1 MSNGAVSKGE
11 RGFSDYLVYSHMAAP
26 GIAAMKNGSYMIGW
40 LYEGPDLESATAE
53 EIEHLHAMTNN
64 ALKRFGNGWM
74 IHFESVRKPADAY
87 PTNHFT
93 EPVNRLIDL
102 ERSCQHKAEGA
113 HFETLHFM
121 FFTYLPPAI
130 EKSGLYRKVLEFVSE
145 GRREIADDDKIIE
158 YMENV
163 IADIM
168 DIMGQSV
175 KMKRLG
181 FIPEITENAYD
192 NFSNSYSG
200 YDELLTV
207 LNYLVNGRWHPIK
220 TTAANTAYIDILM
233 ARDVFLGT
241 PMTLDR
247 KALGIISVID
257 YPLETY
263 PGILRQLAMLPY
275 EIRWSNRYIFSDF
288 RKAQSILDS
297 MRKKWVQKVRG
308 FVAQIMQNERAPVN
322 QDAAHMVSDVDN
334 AAEELTAG
342 WVGYGK
348 HTSVVVARAD
358 TPEAAEHIAR
368 EVVKVFERGGFPARI
383 ESINAA
389 EAFLGSLPGHGHE
402 NVRKALI
409 NTLNLA
415 HIIPLTNEWTGVPFN
430 PSPEIAKHYAAEGI
444 DTPPPP
450 LLQATS
456 IGSTPFRL
464 NIHVS
469 DLGHTIVLGPSG
481 SGKSTLLALIVS
493 QFERYRNA
501 QIFCFDK
508 GYSLYP
514 LCAALEDSVHY
525 DLGSDGSNLS
535 LCPLAE
541 IDSVAE
547 QGAAAEWLESMLI
560 LQGGEMTPSRRA
572 AVSSALKI
580 LASSTGSRETQKGTG
595 ITPGRTITDFLTTL
609 QAE

>member
-1 MSNGAVSKGE
+1 MEVKHLNNGMVSKGE

-26 GIAAMKNGSYMIGW
+26 GVAALKNGSYMAGW
-40 LYEGPDLESATAE
+40 LYEGPDLESATVE

-64 ALKRFGNGWM
+64 ALRRLGNGWM

-87 PTNHFT
+87 PANHFM

-102 ERSCQHKAEGA
+102 ERSYQHKAEGA

-130 EKSGLYRKVLEFVSE
+130 EKSGLYRKIVEFVSE
-145 GRREIADDDKIIE
+145 GRQEIADDDKTIE

-168 DIMGQSV
+168 DILGQNV

-181 FIPEITENAYD
+181 FIPERNESAGG
-192 NFSNSYSG
+192 NSLSHSG
-200 YDELLTV
+200 YNELLTV

-220 TTAANTAYIDILM
+220 VTATNTAYIDVLL
-233 ARDVFLGT
+233 ARDAYLGT

-247 KALGIISVID
+247 KALGVVSVIE

-297 MRKKWVQKVRG
+297 MRKKWAQKVRG
-308 FVAQIMQNERAPVN
+308 FVAQIMQNDRAPVN
-322 QDAAHMVSDVDN
+322 QDAVHMVSDVDN
-334 AAEELTAG
+334 ATEELTAG

-348 HTSVVVARAD
+348 HTSVVVTRAD
-358 TPEAAEHIAR
+358 TMETAEHVTR
-368 EVVKVFERGGFPARI
+368 EVVKVFERNGFPARI
-383 ESINAA
+383 ESINAV

-415 HIIPLTNEWTGVPFN
+415 HIIPLTNEWTGEPYN
-430 PSPEIAKHYAAEGI
+430 PSPEIIKHYAAEGVKI
-444 DTPPPP
+444 PPPA

-469 DLGHTIVLGPSG
+469 DLGHTLVLGPSG
-481 SGKSTLLALIVS
+481 SGKSTLLSDVLFPALYNRIIGS
-493 QFERYRNA
+493 NKPEGQYRNLEGA
-501 QIFCFDK
+501 ENIDK
-508 GYSLYP
+508 
-514 LCAALEDSVHY
+514 V
-525 DLGSDGSNLS
+525 
-535 LCPLAE
+535 
-541 IDSVAE
+541 IDIDQSP
-547 QGAAAEWLESMLI
+547 I
-560 LQGGEMTPSRRA
+560 
-572 AVSSALKI
+572 
-580 LASSTGSRETQKGTG
+580 
-595 ITPGRTITDFLTTL
+595 GRTPRSNPIT
-609 QAE
+609 